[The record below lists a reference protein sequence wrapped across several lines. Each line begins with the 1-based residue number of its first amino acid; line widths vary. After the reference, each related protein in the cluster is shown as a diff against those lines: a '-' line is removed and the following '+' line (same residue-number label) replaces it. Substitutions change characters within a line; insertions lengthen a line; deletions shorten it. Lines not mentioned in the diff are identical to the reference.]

1 MAELVDALDLGSSGA
16 TRGGSIPPSR
26 TFRAPIRERSR
37 LCSQS
42 RPSFREDGSRSFLG
56 LSPSLG
62 EEKHRASLA
71 HARAVLKLTSTRGH
85 AVSIS
90 EARHLVLLFS

>member
-26 TFRAPIRERSR
+26 IFRALIRERSR

-42 RPSFREDGSRSFLG
+42 RPSFCKGGSQSFLG

-62 EEKHRASLA
+62 WEKHRASLA
-71 HARAVLKLTSTRGH
+71 HDRAVLKLTSMRGH
-85 AVSIS
+85 ATSIN
-90 EARHLVLLFS
+90 EARHLIFLIF